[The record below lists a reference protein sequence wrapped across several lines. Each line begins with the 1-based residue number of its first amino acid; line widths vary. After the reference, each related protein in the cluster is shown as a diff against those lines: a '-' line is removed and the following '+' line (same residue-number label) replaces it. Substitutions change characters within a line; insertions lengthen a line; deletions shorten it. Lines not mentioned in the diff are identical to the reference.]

1 MPIHELFFE
10 MLIWGLGPA
19 LVCVYISYY
28 LDRQTWGDLPD
39 IESSFSTIG
48 WRLLNCFGFS
58 MITVFILLSPL
69 LAMKA
74 DEGAPWDSAKLRF
87 VGIGTVFFIA
97 FGLALAAQFALVKP
111 RSPVASRE
119 AEPRVVGVVEHAA

>member
-1 MPIHELFFE
+1 MGRF
-10 MLIWGLGPA
+10 
-19 LVCVYISYY
+19 
-28 LDRQTWGDLPD
+28 PD

-58 MITVFILLSPL
+58 MITVFILLPPL

-74 DEGAPWDSAKLRF
+74 EPGAPWDSAKLRF

-111 RSPVASRE
+111 RSVANRE
-119 AEPRVVGVVEHAA
+119 VEPRVVGGLVEHAA